1 MKKHPRGPGTRDRG
15 PRTGDRGLRTEDRA
29 EGRFSGPWLPL
40 VLLLFIGS
48 GTAALIYEIVW
59 FQLLQLVVGSSAV
72 SLGVLLGTFMGGM
85 CLGSLLLPRLISP
98 RHHPLRVYAWLEL
111 GIGVIGILVLFLMP
125 LIGGLYT
132 AWGGY
137 GLQGFLLR
145 GIVSA
150 VCLLP
155 PTLLMGATLPAVARR
170 VETTP
175 AGVAWMGF
183 FYGGNIAGAVFGCLL
198 AGFYLLRVYD
208 VATATYVAAAIN
220 TAVAAISL
228 SLAAVTTHTAESLPE
243 PAPARSGTLESV
255 SSPRGRVIYV
265 VIALSG
271 LCALAA
277 EVLWT
282 RQLGLLF
289 GGSVYTFSIILA
301 VFLIGLGIGSTGGS
315 FLAKTIADPGLALGW
330 CQMLVAAAIAW
341 TAYLLAESLPFWPIA
356 PSISS
361 IWFNFHLDLT
371 RAFLALFPAAA
382 LWGAS
387 FPLAL
392 AAAAAKGQD
401 PGRLVGGVY
410 AANTVGAIIGALATS
425 LLLVAWIGSQHA
437 QQLLIALATIAALLL
452 LVPRAAAAAAAARF
466 RFAVLLLVAGVLAL
480 TLIATSPPVSPWL
493 VAYGRFAPGW
503 VGIGD
508 IIYVGEGVHSS
519 VAVSRAPDGGLKY
532 HASGKVQA
540 SSEPQDMGLQRMLG
554 HLTTLVPASP
564 RSVFIIGYG
573 AGVTTGA
580 VAIDPRVE
588 HVTIAEIEP
597 LVPEVVSRYFSEFNE
612 NVANNPKVQVRID
625 DGRHYLL
632 TTDEKFDAVTTDL
645 VDPWVKGTAA
655 LFTREFFEGVKQRL
669 NSGGI
674 MTMFVQLY
682 ETSPE
687 AVKSE
692 VATFFDVF
700 PNSAIF
706 GNTRQGRGYD
716 MVLVGQVEPLRI
728 DVDEMERR
736 LSSPEYARVK
746 ESLRSIDIAS
756 ALELLATYAG
766 RPSDLSPW
774 LQQATINR
782 DRDLRLQYLAG
793 IGMNMFQNEKI
804 YADLLAYRRFP
815 ENLFFGS
822 EERMQALWEAGGG
835 ERVES
840 R

>member
-1 MKKHPRGPGTRDRG
+1 MKKQPRRPATSTLDRV
-15 PRTGDRGLRTEDRA
+15 PR
-29 EGRFSGPWLPL
+29 RFSAPGLPL
-40 VLLLFIGS
+40 VLLLFVGS
-48 GTAALIYEIVW
+48 GTAALIYEILW

-72 SLGVLLGTFMGGM
+72 SLGILLGTFMGGM
-85 CLGSLLLPRLISP
+85 CLGSLLLPRLIST
-98 RHHPLRVYAWLEL
+98 RHHPLRVYGWLEL
-111 GIGVIGILVLFLMP
+111 GIGAIGILVLSLIP

-145 GIVSA
+145 GAFAA

-155 PTLLMGATLPAVARR
+155 PTLLMGATLPAVARW

-175 AGVAWMGF
+175 AGVAWIGF
-183 FYGGNIAGAVFGCLL
+183 FYGGNIAGAVVGCLL

-208 VATATYVAAAIN
+208 VAIATYVAAAVN
-220 TAVAAISL
+220 TAVAAISFA
-228 SLAAVTTHTAESLPE
+228 LAAATTRPAETVAASVPAESDTRE
-243 PAPARSGTLESV
+243 PVASQPAS
-255 SSPRGRVIYV
+255 VIYV

-271 LCALAA
+271 FCALAA

-282 RQLGLLF
+282 RQLGLLL

-301 VFLIGLGIGSTGGS
+301 VFLIGLGIGSAGGS
-315 FLAKTIADPGLALGW
+315 VLAKTMADPGLALGW
-330 CQMLVAAAIAW
+330 CQILVAAAIAW
-341 TAYLLAESLPFWPIA
+341 TAYLLAESLPYWPIA

-361 IWFNFHLDLT
+361 IWFTFHLDLT
-371 RAFLALFPAAA
+371 RALLALFPATV

-392 AAAAAKGQD
+392 AAAAQKQD
-401 PGRLVGGVY
+401 PGRLVGRVY
-410 AANTVGAIIGALATS
+410 AANTAGAIMGALATS

-437 QQLLIALATIAALLL
+437 QQLLMALAAIAALLL
-452 LVPRAAAAAAAARF
+452 LVPRAAAAATARL
-466 RFAVLLLVAGVLAL
+466 RFAVLLLAAGGLTL
-480 TLIATSPPVSPWL
+480 TLIATVPPVSPWL

-508 IIYVGEGVHSS
+508 IVYVGEGVHSS
-519 VAVSRAPDGGLKY
+519 VAVSRTPDGGLKY
-532 HASGKVQA
+532 HAAGKVQA

-554 HLTTLVPASP
+554 HLTTLLPDNP
-564 RSVFIIGYG
+564 RSVLIIGYG

-588 HVTIAEIEP
+588 RVTIAEIEP

-612 NVANNPKVQVRID
+612 NVASNPRVHVRID

-655 LFTREFFEGVKQRL
+655 LFTKEFFEEVKQRL
-669 NSGGI
+669 NPGGVVTI
-674 MTMFVQLY
+674 FVQLY

-706 GNTRQGRGYD
+706 GNTREGRGYD
-716 MVLVGQVEPLRI
+716 MVLIGQVEPLRI
-728 DVDEMERR
+728 DLDEMVRR

-746 ESLRSIDIAS
+746 ESLGSIGIAS
-756 ALELLATYAG
+756 APELLATYAG
-766 RPSDLSPW
+766 RPSDLSEW
-774 LQQATINR
+774 LRQATITH
-782 DRDLRLQYLAG
+782 DSDLRLQYLAG
-793 IGMNMFQNEKI
+793 MGMNMFQNEKI
-804 YADLLAYRRFP
+804 YAELLAYRRFP
-815 ENLFFGS
+815 EDLFVGS

-835 ERVES
+835 AKVES